1 MLEHPLSVLKFG
13 SSVLKSEDDLPIA
26 ALEIYRELRKGHRV
40 VAVVS
45 AFADTTDRLLQ
56 RARQNF
62 DAPQEASLARLLA
75 TGETVAA
82 ASLGMLLD
90 DAGVPNVVLDAH
102 DVGLSTGGPTLDAEP
117 ERVDVVALRRA
128 LLSVSVVVISG
139 FAGRGGEGRPTLL
152 GRGGSDLTALFLAHR
167 LDARTCRLI
176 KDVDGLYTTDPRV
189 ESSNARRYRF
199 ASWQDA
205 LRVGG
210 ALIQPKAIRYGQQH
224 GIPFIVC
231 AAGVGVGTKIGE
243 GESKYET
250 ARAGGGPLRV
260 GLAGLGTVGLGV
272 YRWLERRPDQFDV
285 VAILVQDPKKE
296 RPGDVR
302 TNLLTDDPW
311 SFVDT
316 QMDVVIELIGGT
328 DTAGFLVEHALARGL
343 DVVTANKAVVA
354 TTAAYLERAGAGA
367 EAGAGSLRERLRFS
381 AAVGG
386 AVPVLER
393 ISRLAQRLDI
403 EQIDGVLNGTCNY
416 VLDRLAEGCEFS
428 EAVRE
433 AQELG
438 FAERDP
444 SLDLSGKDSAYK
456 LAVTAAVAFGEIL
469 DPESIPC
476 EGIDGLSTQE
486 VQHAA
491 QSGLTLR
498 LIARLT
504 RTADGWAARVAPTPV
519 PKEDPLAQVRGEENV
534 VVIRTRDGKTEVLY
548 GKGAGRW
555 PTTISVVADLLD
567 VYRRRPRRRVAVSD
581 SNAAVA

>member
-13 SSVLKSEDDLPIA
+13 SSVLKSEGDLPIA
-26 ALEIYRELRKGHRV
+26 ALEIYGELRKGHRV

-45 AFADTTDRLLQ
+45 AFAGTTDRLLQ
-56 RARQNF
+56 RSRQNF
-62 DAPQEASLARLLA
+62 KSPQEASLARLLA

-102 DVGLSTGGPTLDAEP
+102 DVGFTTGGPTLDAEP
-117 ERVDVVALRRA
+117 ERVDVAALRRA
-128 LLSVSVVVISG
+128 LVNVSVVVISG
-139 FAGRGGEGRPTLL
+139 FAGRGGDGRPTLL
-152 GRGGSDLTALFLAHR
+152 GRGGSDLTALFLAHQ

-189 ESSNARRYRF
+189 ESSNARRYRS

-205 LRVGG
+205 LEVGG
-210 ALIQPKAIRYGQQH
+210 QLIQPKAIRYAQQH
-224 GIPFIVC
+224 GIPFIVG
-231 AAGVGVGTKIGE
+231 AAGVGVGTKIGADDSKC
-243 GESKYET
+243 ESEHV
-250 ARAGGGPLRV
+250 RHGPLRV

-272 YRWLERRPDQFDV
+272 YRWLGRRPDQFDV
-285 VAILVQDPKKE
+285 VAILVQDPKKK

-354 TTAAYLERAGAGA
+354 TTPAYLGRTGEGT
-367 EAGAGSLRERLRFS
+367 GSLRERLRFS

-444 SLDLSGKDSAYK
+444 SLDLSGKDSAFK

-534 VVIRTRDGKTEVLY
+534 VVIRTHDGKTEVLR

-567 VYRRRPRRRVAVSD
+567 VYRRRTGSRVTVGE
-581 SNAAVA
+581 SNVALG

>member
-1 MLEHPLSVLKFG
+1 MLEQPLSVLKFG
-13 SSVLKSEDDLPIA
+13 SSVLRSEDDLPVA

-45 AFADTTDRLLQ
+45 AFAGATDRLLQ
-56 RARQNF
+56 RAQTIF
-62 DAPQEASLARLLA
+62 GAPQPTSLARLLA
-75 TGETVAA
+75 TGETVSAT
-82 ASLGMLLD
+82 SLGMLLD
-90 DAGVPNVVLDAH
+90 DAGVPNVVLDAF
-102 DVGLSTGGPTLDAEP
+102 DVGLSTRGPVLDAEP
-117 ERVDVVALRRA
+117 EWVDVVALRRA
-128 LLSVSVVVISG
+128 LLNVSVVVVSG
-139 FAGRGGEGRPTLL
+139 FAGRDSEGRPTLL
-152 GRGGSDLTALFLAHR
+152 GRGGSDLTALFLAYQ

-176 KDVDGLYTTDPRV
+176 KDVDGLYTADPRV

-205 LRVGG
+205 LEVGG
-210 ALIQPKAIRYGQQH
+210 QLIQPKAIRYAQERGL
-224 GIPFIVC
+224 PFIVC
-231 AAGVGVGTKIGE
+231 AAGVGVGTKIGPDDSKC
-243 GESKYET
+243 ESEHV
-250 ARAGGGPLRV
+250 RHGPLPLRV

-285 VAILVQDPKKE
+285 VSILVQDSGKE
-296 RPGDVR
+296 RPDDVR
-302 TNLLTDDPW
+302 TDLLTDDPW

-328 DTAGFLVEHALARGL
+328 DTARFLVQHALTRGL
-343 DVVTANKAVVA
+343 DVVTANKALVA
-354 TTAAYLERAGAGA
+354 TTRAYLERAG
-367 EAGAGSLRERLRFS
+367 SLRNRLRFS
-381 AAVGG
+381 AGVGG

-403 EQIDGVLNGTCNY
+403 EQIDGVLSGTCNY

-444 SLDLSGKDSAYK
+444 SLDLSGRDSAFK

-476 EGIDGLSTQE
+476 EGIEQLSSQE
-486 VQHAA
+486 VQRART
-491 QSGLTLR
+491 SGVTLR
-498 LIARLT
+498 LVARIT
-504 RTADGWAARVAPTPV
+504 RTTDGWAARVAPIPV
-519 PKEDPLAQVRGEENV
+519 AYDDPLAQVRGEENA
-534 VVIRTRDGKTEVLY
+534 VVIRTRDGTIEVLR

-555 PTTISVVADLLD
+555 PTTIAVVADLLD
-567 VYRRRPRRRVAVSD
+567 LYRSRTGGRVAVCDSD
-581 SNAAVA
+581 AAVV